1 MRKKLAILIL
11 SLALCA
17 FPAINLMLGG
27 IPPLRESFA
36 LSYAQQLSVAE
47 IFKNVKEFD
56 GKTVVFEGEVI
67 GDVMRRGNF
76 AWVNVYNFDDA
87 IGVWMEASLAN
98 SINYT
103 GSYKSRGDKIE
114 VVGVFHRACPEHGG
128 DADIHAQALRKI
140 SEGKL
145 RLETVSFR
153 KINFIVLLLGVL
165 ALIWIFRR
173 SRRS

>member
-11 SLALCA
+11 SFTLCA
-17 FPAINLMLGG
+17 L
-27 IPPLRESFA
+27 SFA

-87 IGVWMEASLAN
+87 IGVWMDASLAN

-140 SEGKL
+140 ADGHIIQEKI
-145 RLETVSFR
+145 SFT
-153 KINFIVLLLGVL
+153 KISLVALLLGVL
-165 ALIWIFRR
+165 ALLWIFRR
-173 SRRS
+173 SNIS